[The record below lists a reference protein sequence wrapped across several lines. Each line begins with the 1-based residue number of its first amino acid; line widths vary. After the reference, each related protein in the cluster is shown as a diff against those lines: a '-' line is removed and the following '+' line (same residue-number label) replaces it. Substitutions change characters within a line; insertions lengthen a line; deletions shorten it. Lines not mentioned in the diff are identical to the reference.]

1 MKAEILALL
10 RENDKFVSGQELCNR
25 FGVSRTA
32 VWKVINQLKK
42 EGYRIEAVQ
51 NKGYHMVSS
60 PDLLS
65 KYELESRMATTWLGK
80 EIVYKETTDS
90 TNADVRRMA
99 ENGADN
105 GLLVVADAQ
114 TAGKGRRGRQ
124 WESEKGTNLY
134 FSILLKPDIAP
145 DKASMITLIAA
156 YSVAKVIAKNTG
168 LDAKIKWP
176 NDIVVGRKKVC
187 GILTEMSMERDY
199 IHHIVVGIGI
209 NVNEEAFPEEIK
221 EMATSLK
228 KEGGRVVSRANLLS
242 DILTQFE
249 KDYEAFLE
257 AENLNPFIEEYN
269 KMLVNKGALVKVLD
283 PKGEFSG
290 IAGGINEEGML
301 IVFKENGLI
310 EKVYAGEVSVRGMY
324 GYV

>member
-60 PDLLS
+60 PDRLS
-65 KYELESRMATTWLGK
+65 KYELESRLSTDWLGR
-80 EIVYKETTDS
+80 ECVYKETTGS

-99 ENGADN
+99 EDGADN

-124 WESEKGTNLY
+124 WESVKGTNLY
-134 FSILLKPDIAP
+134 FSILLKPDITP
-145 DKASMITLIAA
+145 DKASMITLVAA
-156 YSVAKVIAKNTG
+156 YSVAKAIVKNTG

-176 NDIVVGRKKVC
+176 NDIVVSRKKVC
-187 GILTEMSMERDY
+187 GILTEMSMEQDY

-209 NVNEEAFPEEIK
+209 NVNEEEFQDKIK
-221 EMATSLK
+221 DMATSLK
-228 KEGGRVVSRANLLS
+228 KEAGVIISRANLLS
-242 DILTQFE
+242 DILLQFE
-249 KDYEAFLE
+249 KDYTAFLE
-257 AENLNPFIEEYN
+257 AEDLKPFVDDYN

-301 IVFKENGLI
+301 IVFKENGQI

>member
-10 RENDKFVSGQELCNR
+10 RESNKFVSGQELCNR

-65 KYELESRMATTWLGK
+65 KYELESRLNTQWLGK
-80 EIVYKETTDS
+80 QIVYKENTDS

-99 ENGADN
+99 ENHAEN
-105 GLLVVADAQ
+105 GLLVVSDGQ
-114 TAGKGRRGRQ
+114 TDGKGRRGRV
-124 WESEKGTNLY
+124 WESQKGTNLY
-134 FSILLKPDIAP
+134 FSMLLRPDFTP
-145 DKASMITLIAA
+145 DKAPMITLVAALSTAKIIAA
-156 YSVAKVIAKNTG
+156 QTG

-176 NDIVVGRKKVC
+176 NDIVVNGKKVC
-187 GILTEMSMERDY
+187 GILTEMSIERDY

-209 NVNEEAFPEEIK
+209 NVNEEIFPEEIAQ
-221 EMATSLK
+221 MATSLK
-228 KEGGRVVSRANLLS
+228 NESGRIISRANLLS
-242 DILTQFE
+242 DILAQFE
-249 KDYEAFLE
+249 KDYETFL
-257 AENLNPFIEEYN
+257 AADNLQPFVDEYN

-290 IAGGINEEGML
+290 IAGGINKEGML
-301 IVFKENGLI
+301 IVFKEDGQIVN
-310 EKVYAGEVSVRGMY
+310 VYAGEVSVRGMY

>member
-10 RENDKFVSGQELCNR
+10 RESDKFVSGQELCNR

-65 KYELESRMATTWLGK
+65 KYELESRLDTQWLGK
-80 EIVYKETTDS
+80 EIVYKEVVGS
-90 TNADVRRMA
+90 TNAEVRKLA
-99 ENGADN
+99 EDGAKD
-105 GLLVVADAQ
+105 GLLVVADSQ
-114 TAGKGRRGRQ
+114 TQGKGRRGRI
-124 WESEKGTNLY
+124 WESPKGTNLY
-134 FSILLKPDIAP
+134 FSMLLKPEFEP
-145 DKASMITLIAA
+145 DKASMITLVAA
-156 YSVAKVIAKNTG
+156 YSVAKVIRETTG

-176 NDIVVGRKKVC
+176 NDIVVGKKKVC

-199 IHHIVVGIGI
+199 IHHVVVGIGI
-209 NVNEEAFPEEIK
+209 NVNEEKFPEELE

-228 KEGGRVVSRANLLS
+228 KEKGCLVSRANLLS
-242 DILTQFE
+242 AILLQFE
-249 KDYEAFLE
+249 ADYLKFLAME
-257 AENLNPFIEEYN
+257 DLRPFLDEYN
-269 KMLVNKGALVKVLD
+269 KILVNKGALVKVLD

-290 IAGGINEEGML
+290 IAGGIGADGRL
-301 IVFKENGLI
+301 IVFKENGQI
-310 EKVYAGEVSVRGMY
+310 EAVYAGEVSVRGMY

>member
-10 RENDKFVSGQELCNR
+10 RKSDKFVSGQELCSR

-65 KYELESRMATTWLGK
+65 KYELESRLNTEWLGR
-80 EIVYKETTDS
+80 EIVYKEVTSS

-99 ENGADN
+99 EDGAKN
-105 GLLVVADAQ
+105 GLLVVADGQ
-114 TAGKGRRGRQ
+114 TLGKGRRGRE
-124 WESEKGTNLY
+124 WESPKGTNLY
-134 FSILLKPDIAP
+134 FSMLLKPNFSP
-145 DKASMITLIAA
+145 DKASMVTLVAA
-156 YSVAKVIAKNTG
+156 YSVAAVIRENTG

-176 NDIVVGRKKVC
+176 NDIVVDKKKVC

-209 NVNEEAFPEEIK
+209 NVNEEEFPSELEG
-221 EMATSLK
+221 MATSLK
-228 KEGGRVVSRANLLS
+228 NEKGSIVSRANLLS
-242 DILTQFE
+242 DILLQFE
-249 KDYEAFLE
+249 TDYATFLE
-257 AENLNPFIEEYN
+257 AESLKPFVDEYN
-269 KMLVNKGALVKVLD
+269 KMLVNKGSLVKVLD

-290 IAGGINEEGML
+290 IAGGIGEDGML
-301 IVFKENGLI
+301 IVFKENGQI

>member
-10 RENDKFVSGQELCNR
+10 RESDKFVSGQELCNR

-65 KYELESRMATTWLGK
+65 KYELESRLDTQWLGK
-80 EIVYKETTDS
+80 EIVYKEVVGS
-90 TNADVRRMA
+90 TNAEVRKLA
-99 ENGADN
+99 EDGAKD
-105 GLLVVADAQ
+105 GLLVVADSQ
-114 TAGKGRRGRQ
+114 TQGKGRRGRI
-124 WESEKGTNLY
+124 WESPKGTNLY
-134 FSILLKPDIAP
+134 FSMLLKPEFEP
-145 DKASMITLIAA
+145 DKASMITLVAA
-156 YSVAKVIAKNTG
+156 YSVAKVIRETTG

-176 NDIVVGRKKVC
+176 NDIVVGKKKVC

-199 IHHIVVGIGI
+199 IHHVVVGIGI
-209 NVNEEAFPEEIK
+209 NVNEEKFPEELE

-228 KEGGRVVSRANLLS
+228 KEKGCLVSRANLLS
-242 DILTQFE
+242 AILLQFE
-249 KDYEAFLE
+249 ADYLKFLAME
-257 AENLNPFIEEYN
+257 DLSPFLDEYN
-269 KMLVNKGALVKVLD
+269 KILVNKGALVKVLD

-290 IAGGINEEGML
+290 IAGGIGADGRL
-301 IVFKENGLI
+301 IVFKENGQI
-310 EKVYAGEVSVRGMY
+310 EAVYAGEVSVRGMY

>member
-10 RENDKFVSGQELCNR
+10 RESDKFVSGQELCSR

-65 KYELESRMATTWLGK
+65 KYELESRLNTEWLGR
-80 EIVYKETTDS
+80 EIVYKEVTSS

-99 ENGADN
+99 EDGAKN
-105 GLLVVADAQ
+105 GLLVVADGQ
-114 TAGKGRRGRQ
+114 TLGKGRRGRE
-124 WESEKGTNLY
+124 WESPKGTNLY
-134 FSILLKPDIAP
+134 FSMLLKPNFSP
-145 DKASMITLIAA
+145 DKASMVTLVAA
-156 YSVAKVIAKNTG
+156 YSVAAVIRENTG

-176 NDIVVGRKKVC
+176 NDIVVDKKKVC

-209 NVNEEAFPEEIK
+209 NVNEEEFPSELEG
-221 EMATSLK
+221 MATSLK
-228 KEGGRVVSRANLLS
+228 NEKGSIVSRANLLS
-242 DILTQFE
+242 DILLQFE
-249 KDYEAFLE
+249 TDYATFLE
-257 AENLNPFIEEYN
+257 AESLKPFVDEYN
-269 KMLVNKGALVKVLD
+269 KMLVNKGSLVKVLD

-290 IAGGINEEGML
+290 IAGGIGEDGML
-301 IVFKENGLI
+301 IVFKENGQI

>member
-65 KYELESRMATTWLGK
+65 KYELESRMATAWLGK
-80 EIVYKETTDS
+80 EIVYKETTGS

-99 ENGADN
+99 EDGAEN

-114 TAGKGRRGRQ
+114 TSGKGRRGRQ

-134 FSILLKPDIAP
+134 FSMLLKPDIAP
-145 DKASMITLIAA
+145 DKASMITLVAA
-156 YSVAKVIAKNTG
+156 YSVAKMIAKNTG

-176 NDIVVGRKKVC
+176 NDIVVGKKKVC
-187 GILTEMSMERDY
+187 GILTEMNMERDY

-209 NVNEEAFPEEIK
+209 NVNEEEFPDEIRD
-221 EMATSLK
+221 MATSLK
-228 KEGGRVVSRANLLS
+228 KEVGRIVSRANLLC
-242 DILTQFE
+242 DMLLQFE
-249 KDYEAFLE
+249 KDYSAFLA
-257 AENLNPFIEEYN
+257 AEDLKPFIDDYN

-301 IVFKENGLI
+301 IVFKENGQI

>member
-1 MKAEILALL
+1 MKAEILAWL
-10 RENDKFVSGQELCNR
+10 RESDKFVSGQELCNR

-65 KYELESRMATTWLGK
+65 KYELESRLNTQWLGK
-80 EIVYKETTDS
+80 EIVYKDVVGS
-90 TNADVRRMA
+90 TNAEVRKMA
-99 ENGADN
+99 EDGAKD
-105 GLLVVADAQ
+105 GLLVVADSQ
-114 TAGKGRRGRQ
+114 TMGKGRRGRT
-124 WESEKGTNLY
+124 WESPRGTNLY
-134 FSILLKPDIAP
+134 FSMLLKPNFAP
-145 DKASMITLIAA
+145 DKASMITLVTA
-156 YSVAKVIAKNTG
+156 YSVAKVIREMTG

-176 NDIVVGRKKVC
+176 NDIVVGKKKVC

-199 IHHIVVGIGI
+199 IHHVVVGIGI
-209 NVNEEAFPEEIK
+209 NVNEETFPVELE

-228 KEGGRVVSRANLLS
+228 NEKGSLVSRANLLS
-242 DILTQFE
+242 AILLQFE
-249 KDYEAFLE
+249 EDYLKFLAME
-257 AENLNPFIEEYN
+257 DLRPFLDEYN
-269 KMLVNKGALVKVLD
+269 KILVNKGALVKVLD

-290 IAGGINEEGML
+290 IAGGIGADGRL
-301 IVFKENGLI
+301 IVFKENGQI
-310 EKVYAGEVSVRGMY
+310 EQVYAGEVSVRGMY

>member
-10 RENDKFVSGQELCNR
+10 RESDKFVSGQELCSR

-65 KYELESRMATTWLGK
+65 KYELESRLNTEWLGR
-80 EIVYKETTDS
+80 EIVYKEVTSS

-99 ENGADN
+99 EDGAKN
-105 GLLVVADAQ
+105 GLLVVADGQ
-114 TAGKGRRGRQ
+114 TLGKGRRGRE
-124 WESEKGTNLY
+124 WESPKGTNLY
-134 FSILLKPDIAP
+134 FSMLLKPNFSP
-145 DKASMITLIAA
+145 DKASMVTLVAA
-156 YSVAKVIAKNTG
+156 YSVAAVIRENTG

-176 NDIVVGRKKVC
+176 NDIVVDKKKVC

-209 NVNEEAFPEEIK
+209 NVNEEEFPSELEG
-221 EMATSLK
+221 MVTSLK
-228 KEGGRVVSRANLLS
+228 NEKGSIVSRANLLS
-242 DILTQFE
+242 DILLQFE
-249 KDYEAFLE
+249 TDYATFLE
-257 AENLNPFIEEYN
+257 AESLKPFVDEYN
-269 KMLVNKGALVKVLD
+269 KMLVNKGSLVKVLD

-290 IAGGINEEGML
+290 IAGGISEDGML
-301 IVFKENGLI
+301 IVFKENGQI

>member
-10 RENDKFVSGQELCNR
+10 RESDKFVSGQELCNR

-65 KYELESRMATTWLGK
+65 KYELESRLDTQWLGK
-80 EIVYKETTDS
+80 EIVYKEVVGS
-90 TNADVRRMA
+90 TNAEVRKLA
-99 ENGADN
+99 EDGAKD
-105 GLLVVADAQ
+105 GLLVVADSQ
-114 TAGKGRRGRQ
+114 TQGKGRRGRIWQ
-124 WESEKGTNLY
+124 SPKGTNLY
-134 FSILLKPDIAP
+134 FSMLLKPEFEP
-145 DKASMITLIAA
+145 DKASMITLVAA
-156 YSVAKVIAKNTG
+156 YSVAKVIRETTG

-176 NDIVVGRKKVC
+176 NDIVVGKKKVC

-199 IHHIVVGIGI
+199 IHHVVVGIGI
-209 NVNEEAFPEEIK
+209 NVNEEKFPEELE

-228 KEGGRVVSRANLLS
+228 KEKGCLVSRANLLS
-242 DILTQFE
+242 AILLQFE
-249 KDYEAFLE
+249 WDYLKFLAME
-257 AENLNPFIEEYN
+257 DLRPFLDEYN
-269 KMLVNKGALVKVLD
+269 KILVNKGALVKVLD

-290 IAGGINEEGML
+290 IAGGIGADGRL
-301 IVFKENGLI
+301 IVFKENGQI
-310 EKVYAGEVSVRGMY
+310 EAVYAGEVSVRGMY

>member
-65 KYELESRMATTWLGK
+65 KYELESRMATAWLGK
-80 EIVYKETTDS
+80 EIVYKETTGS

-99 ENGADN
+99 EDGAEN

-114 TAGKGRRGRQ
+114 TSGKGRRGRQ

-134 FSILLKPDIAP
+134 FSMLLKPDIAP
-145 DKASMITLIAA
+145 DKASMITLVAA
-156 YSVAKVIAKNTG
+156 YSVAKVIEKNTG

-176 NDIVVGRKKVC
+176 NDIVVGKKKVC
-187 GILTEMSMERDY
+187 GILTEMNMERDY

-209 NVNEEAFPEEIK
+209 NVNEEKFPDEIRD
-221 EMATSLK
+221 MATSLK
-228 KEGGRVVSRANLLS
+228 KEVGRIVSRANLLC
-242 DILTQFE
+242 DILLQFE
-249 KDYEAFLE
+249 KDYSAFLA
-257 AENLNPFIEEYN
+257 AEDLKPFIDDYN

-301 IVFKENGLI
+301 IVFKENGQI

>member
-1 MKAEILALL
+1 MKAKILALL

-42 EGYRIEAVQ
+42 DGYQIEAVQ

-60 PDLLS
+60 PDILS
-65 KYELESRMATTWLGK
+65 KEEVVSRLRTDWLGK
-80 EIVYKETTDS
+80 KVVYKEVTDS
-90 TNADVRRMA
+90 TNADIRRLAEEGA
-99 ENGADN
+99 ENG
-105 GLLVVADAQ
+105 LVVIANMQ
-114 TAGKGRRGRQ
+114 EAGKGRRGRNWQ
-124 WESEKGTNLY
+124 SEEGTNLL
-134 FSILLKPDIAP
+134 FSMLLKPDFAP
-145 DKASMITLIAA
+145 DKASMITLVAA
-156 YSVAKVIAKNTG
+156 YSVAKVIFEKTG

-176 NDIVVGRKKVC
+176 NDIVVNRKKVC

-209 NVNEEAFPEEIK
+209 NTNEEAFPEEIS
-221 EMATSLK
+221 EIATSLK
-228 KEGGRVVSRANLLS
+228 KESKKVISRAILLS
-242 DILTQFE
+242 AILEQFE
-249 KDYEAFLE
+249 KDYEAFMESEDLQ
-257 AENLNPFIEEYN
+257 PFVTEYN
-269 KMLVNKGALVKVLD
+269 KMLINKGALVKVLD

-290 IAGGINEEGML
+290 IAGGIDEEGKL
-301 IVFKENGLI
+301 IVFRENGQI

>member
-10 RENDKFVSGQELCNR
+10 RESDKFVSGQELCSR

-65 KYELESRMATTWLGK
+65 KYELESRLNTEWLGR
-80 EIVYKETTDS
+80 EIVYKEVTSS

-99 ENGADN
+99 EDGAKN
-105 GLLVVADAQ
+105 GLLVVADGQ
-114 TAGKGRRGRQ
+114 TLGKGRRGRE
-124 WESEKGTNLY
+124 WESPKGTNLY
-134 FSILLKPDIAP
+134 FSMLLKPNFST
-145 DKASMITLIAA
+145 DKASMVTLVAA
-156 YSVAKVIAKNTG
+156 YSVAAVIRENTG

-176 NDIVVGRKKVC
+176 NDIVVGKKKVC
-187 GILTEMSMERDY
+187 GSLTEMSMERDY

-209 NVNEEAFPEEIK
+209 NVNEEKFPSELEG
-221 EMATSLK
+221 MATSLK
-228 KEGGRVVSRANLLS
+228 NEKGSIVSRANLLS
-242 DILTQFE
+242 DILLQFE
-249 KDYEAFLE
+249 TDYATFLE
-257 AENLNPFIEEYN
+257 AESLKPFVDEYN
-269 KMLVNKGALVKVLD
+269 KMLVNKGSLVKVLD

-290 IAGGINEEGML
+290 IAGGISEDGML
-301 IVFKENGLI
+301 IVFKENGQI

>member
-10 RENDKFVSGQELCNR
+10 RESDKFVSGQELCSR

-65 KYELESRMATTWLGK
+65 KYELESRLNTEWLGR
-80 EIVYKETTDS
+80 EIVYKEVTSS

-99 ENGADN
+99 EDGAKN
-105 GLLVVADAQ
+105 GLLVVADGQ
-114 TAGKGRRGRQ
+114 TLGKGRRGRE
-124 WESEKGTNLY
+124 WESPKGTNLY
-134 FSILLKPDIAP
+134 FSMLLKPNFSP
-145 DKASMITLIAA
+145 DKASMVTLVAA
-156 YSVAKVIAKNTG
+156 YSVAAVIRENTG

-176 NDIVVGRKKVC
+176 NDIVVGKKKVC

-209 NVNEEAFPEEIK
+209 NVNEEEFPSELEG
-221 EMATSLK
+221 MATSLK
-228 KEGGRVVSRANLLS
+228 NEKGSIVSRANLLS
-242 DILTQFE
+242 DILLQFE
-249 KDYEAFLE
+249 TDYATFLE
-257 AENLNPFIEEYN
+257 AESLKPFVDEYN
-269 KMLVNKGALVKVLD
+269 KMLVNKGSLVKVLD

-290 IAGGINEEGML
+290 IAGGISEDGML
-301 IVFKENGLI
+301 IVFKENGQI

>member
-42 EGYRIEAVQ
+42 EGYRIEAIQ

-65 KYELESRMATTWLGK
+65 KYELESRMATAWLGK
-80 EIVYKETTDS
+80 EIVYKETTGS

-99 ENGADN
+99 EDGAEN

-114 TAGKGRRGRQ
+114 TSGKGRRGRQ

-134 FSILLKPDIAP
+134 FSMLLKPDIAP
-145 DKASMITLIAA
+145 DKASMITLVAA
-156 YSVAKVIAKNTG
+156 YSVAKMIAKNTG

-176 NDIVVGRKKVC
+176 NDIVVGKKKVC
-187 GILTEMSMERDY
+187 GILTEMNMERDY

-209 NVNEEAFPEEIK
+209 NVNEEEFPDEIRD
-221 EMATSLK
+221 MATSLK
-228 KEGGRVVSRANLLS
+228 KEVGRIVSRANLLC
-242 DILTQFE
+242 DILLQFE
-249 KDYEAFLE
+249 KDYSAFLA
-257 AENLNPFIEEYN
+257 AEDLKPFIDDYN

-301 IVFKENGLI
+301 IVFKENGQI

>member
-10 RENDKFVSGQELCNR
+10 RESDKFVSGQELCSR

-65 KYELESRMATTWLGK
+65 KYELESRLNTEWLGR
-80 EIVYKETTDS
+80 EIVYKEVTSS

-99 ENGADN
+99 EDGAKN
-105 GLLVVADAQ
+105 GLLVVADGQ
-114 TAGKGRRGRQ
+114 TLGKGRRGRE
-124 WESEKGTNLY
+124 WESPKGTNLY
-134 FSILLKPDIAP
+134 FSMLLKPNFSP
-145 DKASMITLIAA
+145 DKASMVTLVAA
-156 YSVAKVIAKNTG
+156 YSVAAVIRENTG

-176 NDIVVGRKKVC
+176 NDIVVDKKKVC

-209 NVNEEAFPEEIK
+209 NVNEEEFPSELEG
-221 EMATSLK
+221 MATSLK
-228 KEGGRVVSRANLLS
+228 NEKGSIVSRANLLS
-242 DILTQFE
+242 DILLQFE
-249 KDYEAFLE
+249 TDYATFLE
-257 AENLNPFIEEYN
+257 AESLKPFVDEYN
-269 KMLVNKGALVKVLD
+269 KMLVNKGSLVKVLD

-290 IAGGINEEGML
+290 IAGGISEDGML
-301 IVFKENGLI
+301 IVFKENGQI

>member
-1 MKAEILALL
+1 MKAEILAWL
-10 RENDKFVSGQELCNR
+10 RESDKFVSGQELCNR

-65 KYELESRMATTWLGK
+65 KYELESRLNTEWLGK
-80 EIVYKETTDS
+80 EIVYKDVTAS

-99 ENGADN
+99 EDGAKE
-105 GLLVVADAQ
+105 GLLVVADGQ
-114 TAGKGRRGRQ
+114 TLGKGRRGRT
-124 WESEKGTNLY
+124 WESPKGTNLY
-134 FSILLKPDIAP
+134 FSMLLKPDFSP
-145 DKASMITLIAA
+145 DKASMITLVAA
-156 YSVAKVIAKNTG
+156 YSVAKVIRKNTG

-176 NDIVVGRKKVC
+176 NDIVVDKKKVC
-187 GILTEMSMERDY
+187 GILTEMNMERDY
-199 IHHIVVGIGI
+199 IHHIVVGVGI
-209 NVNEEAFPEEIK
+209 NVNEEEFPEEIID
-221 EMATSLK
+221 MATSLK
-228 KEGGRVVSRANLLS
+228 NEKGSILSRANLLS
-242 DILTQFE
+242 DILSQME
-249 KDYEAFLE
+249 KDYAMFLQ
-257 AENLNPFIEEYN
+257 AGDLKPFVDEYN
-269 KMLVNKGALVKVLD
+269 QMLVNKGALVKVLD

-301 IVFKENGLI
+301 IVFKENGQI

>member
-1 MKAEILALL
+1 MKAEILAWL
-10 RENDKFVSGQELCNR
+10 RESDKFVSGQELCNR

-65 KYELESRMATTWLGK
+65 KYELGSRLNTEWLGK
-80 EIVYKETTDS
+80 EIVYKDVTTS

-99 ENGADN
+99 EDGAKE
-105 GLLVVADAQ
+105 GLLVVADGQ
-114 TAGKGRRGRQ
+114 NLGKGRRGRT
-124 WESEKGTNLY
+124 WESPKGTNLY
-134 FSILLKPDIAP
+134 FSMLLKPDFSP
-145 DKASMITLIAA
+145 DKASMITLVVA
-156 YSVAKVIAKNTG
+156 YSVAKVIRKNTG

-176 NDIVVGRKKVC
+176 NDIVVDKKKVC
-187 GILTEMSMERDY
+187 GILTEMNMERDY
-199 IHHIVVGIGI
+199 IHHIVVGVGI
-209 NVNEEAFPEEIK
+209 NVNEEEFPEEIID
-221 EMATSLK
+221 MATSLK
-228 KEGGRVVSRANLLS
+228 NEKGSILSRANLLS
-242 DILTQFE
+242 DILSQLE
-249 KDYEAFLE
+249 KDYAMFLQ
-257 AENLNPFIEEYN
+257 AGDLKPFVDEYN
-269 KMLVNKGALVKVLD
+269 QMLVNKGALVKVLD

-301 IVFKENGLI
+301 IVFKENGQI

>member
-10 RENDKFVSGQELCNR
+10 RENDKFISGQELCNR

-42 EGYRIEAVQ
+42 EGYQIEAVQ

-60 PDLLS
+60 PDILS
-65 KYELESRMATTWLGK
+65 KEEVESRLHTSWLGK
-80 EIVYKETTDS
+80 KVIYKEVTDS
-90 TNADVRRMA
+90 TNADIRRMA
-99 ENGADN
+99 EDGASN
-105 GLLVVADAQ
+105 GLVVVADSQ
-114 TAGKGRRGRQ
+114 EAGKGRRGRNWQ
-124 WESEKGTNLY
+124 SDKGTNLL
-134 FSILLKPDIAP
+134 FSMLLKPDFSP
-145 DKASMITLIAA
+145 DKASMITLVAA
-156 YSVAKVIAKNTG
+156 YSVAKVISRETG

-176 NDIVVGRKKVC
+176 NDIVIHRKKVC

-209 NVNEEAFPEEIK
+209 NTNEEVFPEEIS

-228 KEGGRVVSRANLLS
+228 IESKKVLSRANLLCA
-242 DILTQFE
+242 ILEQFE
-249 KDYEAFLE
+249 TDYEAFLHSQD
-257 AENLNPFIEEYN
+257 LNPFITEYN
-269 KMLVNKGALVKVLD
+269 QMLVNKGALVKVLD

-290 IAGGINEEGML
+290 IAGGIDEGGRL
-301 IVFKENGLI
+301 IVFRENGQTL
-310 EKVYAGEVSVRGMY
+310 KVYAGEVSVRGMY

>member
-65 KYELESRMATTWLGK
+65 KYELESRMATAWLGK
-80 EIVYKETTDS
+80 EIVYKETTGS

-99 ENGADN
+99 EDGAEN

-114 TAGKGRRGRQ
+114 TSGKGRRGRQ

-134 FSILLKPDIAP
+134 FSMLLKPDIAP
-145 DKASMITLIAA
+145 DKASMITLVAA
-156 YSVAKVIAKNTG
+156 YSVAKVIEKNTG

-176 NDIVVGRKKVC
+176 NDIVVGKKKVC
-187 GILTEMSMERDY
+187 GILTEMNMERDY

-209 NVNEEAFPEEIK
+209 NVNEEEFPDEIRD
-221 EMATSLK
+221 MATSLK
-228 KEGGRVVSRANLLS
+228 KEVGRIVSRANLLC
-242 DILTQFE
+242 DILLQFE
-249 KDYEAFLE
+249 KDYSAFLA
-257 AENLNPFIEEYN
+257 AEDLKPFIDDYN
-269 KMLVNKGALVKVLD
+269 KMLVNKGSLVKVLD

-301 IVFKENGLI
+301 IVFKENGQI

>member
-10 RENDKFVSGQELCNR
+10 RESDKFVSGQELCNR

-32 VWKVINQLKK
+32 VWKVINRLKK

-60 PDLLS
+60 PDVLS
-65 KYELESRMATTWLGK
+65 VYELESRIHTDWLGK
-80 EIVYKETTDS
+80 EVVYKEITGS
-90 TNADVRRMA
+90 TNADVRKLA
-99 ENGADN
+99 EDGAGN
-105 GLLVVADAQ
+105 GLLVFADAQ
-114 TAGKGRRGRQ
+114 TAGKGRRGRE
-124 WESEKGTNLY
+124 WDSPKGTNLY
-134 FSILLKPDIAP
+134 FSVLLKPQFEP
-145 DKASMITLIAA
+145 YKASMITLVAA
-156 YSVAKVIAKNTG
+156 YSVARAIRENIG

-176 NDIVVGRKKVC
+176 NDIVIGKKKVC

-199 IHHIVVGIGI
+199 IHHIVVGVGV
-209 NVNEEAFPEEIK
+209 NVNEDIFPEEI
-221 EMATSLK
+221 EGMATSLK
-228 KEGGRVVSRANLLS
+228 IEKGSLVQRAPLLS
-242 DILTQFE
+242 NILSEFE
-249 KDYEAFLE
+249 KNYLAFLK
-257 AENLNPFIEEYN
+257 AGDLTPFMDEYN
-269 KMLVNKGALVKVLD
+269 SMLVNKGALVKVLD

-301 IVFKENGLI
+301 IVFKENGQI

>member
-10 RENDKFVSGQELCNR
+10 RESDKFVSGQELCSR

-65 KYELESRMATTWLGK
+65 KYELESRLNTEWLGR
-80 EIVYKETTDS
+80 EIVYKEVTSS

-99 ENGADN
+99 EDGAKN
-105 GLLVVADAQ
+105 GLLVVADGQ
-114 TAGKGRRGRQ
+114 TLGKGRRGRE
-124 WESEKGTNLY
+124 WESPKGKNLY
-134 FSILLKPDIAP
+134 FSMLLKPNFSP
-145 DKASMITLIAA
+145 DKASMVTLVAA
-156 YSVAKVIAKNTG
+156 YSVAAVIRENTG

-176 NDIVVGRKKVC
+176 NDIVVGKKKVC

-209 NVNEEAFPEEIK
+209 NVNEEEFPSELEG
-221 EMATSLK
+221 MATSLK
-228 KEGGRVVSRANLLS
+228 NEKGSIVSRANLLS
-242 DILTQFE
+242 DILLQFE
-249 KDYEAFLE
+249 TDYATFLE
-257 AENLNPFIEEYN
+257 AESLKPFVDEYN
-269 KMLVNKGALVKVLD
+269 KMLVNKGSLVKVLD

-290 IAGGINEEGML
+290 IAGGIGEDGML
-301 IVFKENGLI
+301 IVFKENGQI

>member
-10 RENDKFVSGQELCNR
+10 RESDKFVSGQELCNR

-65 KYELESRMATTWLGK
+65 KYELESRLDTQWLGK
-80 EIVYKETTDS
+80 EIVYKEVVGS
-90 TNADVRRMA
+90 TNAEVRKLA
-99 ENGADN
+99 EDGAKD
-105 GLLVVADAQ
+105 GLLVVADSQ
-114 TAGKGRRGRQ
+114 TQGKGRRGRV
-124 WESEKGTNLY
+124 WESPKGTNLY
-134 FSILLKPDIAP
+134 FSMLLKPEFEP
-145 DKASMITLIAA
+145 DKASMITLVAA
-156 YSVAKVIAKNTG
+156 YSVAKVIRETTG

-176 NDIVVGRKKVC
+176 NDIVVGKKKVC

-199 IHHIVVGIGI
+199 IHHVVVGIGI
-209 NVNEEAFPEEIK
+209 NVNEEKFPEELE

-228 KEGGRVVSRANLLS
+228 KEKGCLVSRANLLS
-242 DILTQFE
+242 AILLQFE
-249 KDYEAFLE
+249 ADYLKFLAME
-257 AENLNPFIEEYN
+257 DLRPFLDEYN
-269 KMLVNKGALVKVLD
+269 KILVNKGALVKVLD

-290 IAGGINEEGML
+290 IAGGIGADGRL
-301 IVFKENGLI
+301 IVFKENGQI
-310 EKVYAGEVSVRGMY
+310 EAVYAGEVSVRGMY

>member
-65 KYELESRMATTWLGK
+65 KYELESRMATAWLGK
-80 EIVYKETTDS
+80 EIVYKETTGS

-99 ENGADN
+99 EDGAEN

-114 TAGKGRRGRQ
+114 TSGKGRRGRQ

-134 FSILLKPDIAP
+134 FSMLLKPDIAP
-145 DKASMITLIAA
+145 DKASMITLVAA

-176 NDIVVGRKKVC
+176 NDIVVGKKKVC
-187 GILTEMSMERDY
+187 GILTEMNMERDY

-209 NVNEEAFPEEIK
+209 NVNEEEFPDEIRD
-221 EMATSLK
+221 MATSLK
-228 KEGGRVVSRANLLS
+228 KEVGRIVSRANLLC
-242 DILTQFE
+242 DILLQFE
-249 KDYEAFLE
+249 KDYSAFLA
-257 AENLNPFIEEYN
+257 AEDLKPFIDDYN

-301 IVFKENGLI
+301 IVFKENGQI